1 MNTTEDP
8 ARNPG
13 EPPAGAKNPLV
24 AATVLVSQTTYG
36 DVILG
41 KGAKI
46 RIPKKD
52 AETLASLNPPAVRI
66 DGI

>member
-1 MNTTEDP
+1 MDTTETTAPADP
-8 ARNPG
+8 
-13 EPPAGAKNPLV
+13 KNPLV
-24 AATVLVSQTTYG
+24 AVTVLISKTTYG

-52 AETLASLNPPAVRI
+52 AETLASLTPPAVQI
-66 DGI
+66 TGV

>member
-1 MNTTEDP
+1 MDKESTP
-8 ARNPG
+8 
-13 EPPAGAKNPLV
+13 PPADPKNPLV
-24 AATVLVSQTTYG
+24 ACTVLVAKTTYG

-52 AETLASLNPPAVRI
+52 AETLASLNPPAVQI
-66 DGI
+66 TGV